1 MPLAKPFMELS
12 VFDLFI
18 YTVKSFFFFN
28 KLWHRFSQFFC
39 VKDTCTAL
47 FILFGCL
54 RKFKN
59 CRISCYSHCA
69 TFNLR
74 GEQVELVGKTSA
86 HIATPL
92 IECACDGKSQN
103 GKMANGEW
111 WMANGE
117 WQPAMESRV
126 SDGVC
131 RHCQVVSLRVVG
143 FILLTFTRSPC
154 LQI

>member
-12 VFDLFI
+12 VFHLFI
-18 YTVKSFFFFN
+18 YTVKSFFFF

-86 HIATPL
+86 HIATPPNRVCVRRQ
-92 IECACDGKSQN
+92 IAKWQ
-103 GKMANGEW
+103 NGEW

>member
-18 YTVKSFFFFN
+18 YTVKSFFFLNYGIGFLN
-28 KLWHRFSQFFC
+28 SFALRIHVLRCLFC
-39 VKDTCTAL
+39 LAACENSKIAGFPVTHTVRPSTSEGSKWSSWGRL
-47 FILFGCL
+47 PPILPHL
-54 RKFKN
+54 
-59 CRISCYSHCA
+59 
-69 TFNLR
+69 
-74 GEQVELVGKTSA
+74 
-86 HIATPL
+86 L